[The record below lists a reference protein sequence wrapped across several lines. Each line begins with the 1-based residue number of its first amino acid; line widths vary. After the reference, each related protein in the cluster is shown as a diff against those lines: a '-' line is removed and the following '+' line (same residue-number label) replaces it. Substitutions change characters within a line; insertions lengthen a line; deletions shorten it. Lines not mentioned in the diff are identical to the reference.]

1 MSICQYV
8 AGNVIWKYSQTKFSS
23 IIEYLNRKRK
33 IVGKYTMAFQII
45 KVNLP
50 IKEYNLEFNSFFLPW
65 SKEIPSKGSGSMKT
79 NERKT
84 SLVYSI
90 N

>member
-1 MSICQYV
+1 MAFDIYMKKYLCKRGHSKITLTRNSVNLSI

-50 IKEYNLEFNSFFLPW
+50 IKEYNLEFNSFFLP
-65 SKEIPSKGSGSMKT
+65 
-79 NERKT
+79 
-84 SLVYSI
+84 
-90 N
+90 